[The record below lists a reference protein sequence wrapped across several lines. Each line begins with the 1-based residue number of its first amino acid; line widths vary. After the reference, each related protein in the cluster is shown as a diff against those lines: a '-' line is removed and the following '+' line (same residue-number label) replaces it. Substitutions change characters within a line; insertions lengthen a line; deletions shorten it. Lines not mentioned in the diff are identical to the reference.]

1 MFIMLINKKNT
12 MRKIFYT
19 ATASIML
26 VPFIVQGVTIRDELL
41 LVVAYINIF
50 IPFLTVLGTLYVV
63 WGVFQFIRSA
73 GDEKAVT
80 EGRNRIVFGIVGLF
94 VMISIW
100 GFVNLLVNSLKLPSD
115 TIPKIPLI
123 GSM

>member
-1 MFIMLINKKNT
+1 
-12 MRKIFYT
+12 MRKIFYI
-19 ATASIML
+19 ATASILL
-26 VPFIVQGVTIRDELL
+26 VPFIVQGVTIRDEVL

-80 EGRNRIVFGIVGLF
+80 EGRNRIVFGIIGLF